1 MNTKEHTLILDSSIR
16 DWVLLPMLLLLILVG
31 VGRHYVALLIK
42 STPKITE
49 QTLNEARYRMTLMRS
64 MRVRQFGHAI
74 CETAFNTR
82 KIAMLKKKTGLLRE
96 KVPGASNPMSNPNAM
111 MDMMKGNITGIVPN
125 IAMMTF
131 VGWFFAGFICLKVPF
146 PIPSSHFK
154 IMFQRGVDLSTL
166 DISYVSSLSWY
177 FLCSFGL
184 NGVYKIILG
193 QDSELDDS
201 QMQMMQM
208 QMQMGGGS
216 PMGFDASTAY
226 KQEIEQLSIAKHEW
240 SAERAE
246 RALLGDKY
254 PEKTKASID
263 LSRMK
268 KTSSLM

>member
-1 MNTKEHTLILDSSIR
+1 MSEHTLILDSSIR
-16 DWVLLPMLLLLILVG
+16 DWVLLPMLLLLVLVG

-42 STPKITE
+42 SEPKRTE
-49 QTLNEARYRMTLMRS
+49 QFLNECRYKFTIMKSIRT
-64 MRVRQFGHAI
+64 RQFGHAI
-74 CETAFNTR
+74 CESAFNTR
-82 KIAMLKKKTGLLRE
+82 KAAMIKKKTGLLRE
-96 KVPGASNPMSNPNAM
+96 KVPGAANPMSNPNAM

-154 IMFQRGVDLSTL
+154 IMLQRGVDLSTL

-193 QDSELDDS
+193 QDSEIEDS
-201 QMQMMQM
+201 QMQMVQM
-208 QMQMGGGS
+208 QMQMGGGGG
-216 PMGFDASTAY
+216 MGFDASNAY
-226 KQEIEQLSIAKHEW
+226 KQEIEQMSIAKHEW

-246 RALLGDKY
+246 RALLGDRY
-254 PEKTKASID
+254 PDKAKASVD

-268 KTSSLM
+268 KTSSLL